1 MSHQP
6 YNPHPTKLDIACMAF
21 LAILYFSV
29 IEIISRSANTLIIP
43 LECQQDCIQT
53 TYLHHN
59 SNYISSDGF
68 LCTYNGDGHLKSIRK
83 YITPSEL
90 FDCRVMYAENGGVL
104 DVTLGKLKD
113 GRNLQLRRY

>member
-1 MSHQP
+1 MSYQE
-6 YNPHPTKLDIACMAF
+6 YSVHPTKLDTACVAF
-21 LAILYFSV
+21 LSVLFFSV
-29 IEIISRSANTLIIP
+29 IEVISRPANTLIIP

-68 LCTYNGDGHLKSIRK
+68 LCEYNRGGDLRSVRK
-83 YITPSEL
+83 YTTPSEQ

-104 DVTLGKLKD
+104 KNTVGHLKD
-113 GRNLQLRRY
+113 GHSLQLKRY